1 MNESKIKETNDIV
14 IREQFSKENI
24 NQSINDKID
33 LEEGLLTRKDIGIF
47 NIKKGN
53 EISFFRFSKKV
64 SDSDIA
70 KSIINIILGFCLYQK
85 KKLVFHSSA
94 IEVDN
99 QAILFS
105 GLSGSGK
112 SSLSISFHDCN
123 FITEDVS
130 CIDFSDERPAVI
142 PGLPLVKLSNAI
154 ANRFIKDAEKIP
166 LDFDR
171 LGRSYYHV
179 KNHINENIPISK
191 LYFLEWGNTFKI
203 SEIEPKETLTRL
215 FLSTFSSV
223 PIGSCKT
230 SSKIMMQNLSIFLQN
245 VKVYLL
251 CRDKDM
257 SFRDNDKIMRHILQN
272 R

>member
-1 MNESKIKETNDIV
+1 M
-14 IREQFSKENI
+14 F
-24 NQSINDKID
+24 
-33 LEEGLLTRKDIGIF
+33 
-47 NIKKGN
+47 
-53 EISFFRFSKKV
+53 ISE
-64 SDSDIA
+64 
-70 KSIINIILGFCLYQK
+70 

-203 SEIEPKETLTRL
+203 SEIEPKRNLDPSISFHILISAYRKL
-215 FLSTFSSV
+215 QNFIKDNDAKPFNFSS
-223 PIGSCKT
+223 KRE
-230 SSKIMMQNLSIFLQN
+230 SIF
-245 VKVYLL
+245 
-251 CRDKDM
+251 
-257 SFRDNDKIMRHILQN
+257 IMQR
-272 R
+272 